1 VDPLSLI
8 RPLLQAATPEAKA
21 PAPTVEGE
29 AAAPPAVTPAGRA
42 VLLPPALPA
51 TIVASI
57 SPARSS
63 PAWEGVLE
71 ALPPPDVRL
80 AVRQALGDTPLR
92 PFIAGQPLPEASRV
106 IDVTPDEAVVLPPEQ
121 PAKPLPGAASR
132 AILQRALAQEA
143 AQNAHGGSPVATS
156 TPREAVDESS
166 LLPPLRPALA
176 GDVLNGERDVSV
188 IDGLPGVPRPVLTP
202 AVVTPLPL
210 PAAAAQDLGLRD
222 AEVVQGLVEVRGETL
237 KLVINGKAVD
247 LPPGTRYVAGDQ
259 PWFTAMVTNDG
270 VALKPTAA
278 PTTMA
283 GAPVAASLPVPAPLI
298 ALLARSLDGG
308 ALTQLFTG
316 PTLAQAFAAADLSG
330 LASSFRTARL
340 ATTRVTP
347 ERVKNAVMASGLQ
360 FESQLAEGRA
370 PAAADMKMALQR
382 LLANLPEQSA
392 VRATAQQALDDVSA
406 AQLQAVQAQNQQELF
421 VNVVLPFSDANPVR
435 LTFSRARRTR
445 EQPDPPTVIDVH
457 THHPRLGE
465 VWLKSSVQSARDI
478 DLTMWAMKPEVATAA
493 AANSPALGRELKAA
507 GLVMK
512 QFVVYNA
519 ARPDGPR
526 PPVAPGGL
534 INVEA

>member
-1 VDPLSLI
+1 MDPLSLI
-8 RPLLQAATPEAKA
+8 RPLLQVATPEASA
-21 PAPTVEGE
+21 PASTVEGE
-29 AAAPPAVTPAGRA
+29 GVAASAVAPVVRTAPPAT
-42 VLLPPALPA
+42 ALPA
-51 TIVASI
+51 TVIAAT
-57 SPARSS
+57 ARQTMDG
-63 PAWEGVLE
+63 WESVLE

-80 AVRQALGDTPLR
+80 AVRQALGDAPLR

-106 IDVTPDEAVVLPPEQ
+106 IDVIPDDAVVLPPEQ

-143 AQNAHGGSPVATS
+143 ASAHGGSPVATS
-156 TPREAVDESS
+156 TPPEAVDESS

-176 GDVLNGERDVSV
+176 GGVPNGERDVSV

-247 LPPGTRYVAGDQ
+247 LPPGTRYVAGDS

-278 PTTMA
+278 PATLA

-308 ALTQLFTG
+308 ALTQLLTG
-316 PTLAQAFAAADLSG
+316 PTLAQAFAAADLSAA
-330 LASSFRTARL
+330 ASAFRTARL

-347 ERVKNAVMASGLQ
+347 ERVKNAVLASGLQ
-360 FESQLAEGRA
+360 FEAQLAEGKA
-370 PAAADMKMALQR
+370 PAAADMKLALQR
-382 LLANLPEQSA
+382 LLANLPEQSPM
-392 VRATAQQALDDVSA
+392 RATAQQALDDVSA
-406 AQLQAVQAQNQQELF
+406 AQLQAVQAQSQQELF

-478 DLTMWAMKPEVATAA
+478 ELTMWALKPEVATTA

-526 PPVAPGGL
+526 PPVPPGGL
-534 INVEA
+534 VNVEA